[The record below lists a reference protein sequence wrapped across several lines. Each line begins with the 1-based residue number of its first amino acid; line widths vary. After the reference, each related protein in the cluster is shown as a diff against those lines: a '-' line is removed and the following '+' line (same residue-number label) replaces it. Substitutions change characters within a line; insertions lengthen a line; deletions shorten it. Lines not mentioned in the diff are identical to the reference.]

1 MAYNYTKEL
10 KKWIVWKENEEV
22 LLRKLGVSEQI
33 ILQLREYDWESFKT
47 ERRIRSRQHVTL
59 DTFFLNTIH
68 EDEKEIR
75 SISDLLDEIE
85 NEALFSYLQR
95 LDKDTLM
102 IILLKILGYSTDEIS
117 QILQISCQAIYQ
129 RIKRLKNNLR
139 NFAGSDKK

>member
-68 EDEKEIR
+68 EEEKEIR

-85 NEALFSYLQR
+85 NEVLFSYLQR

-139 NFAGSDKK
+139 NFADSDKK